1 MPIELQC
8 ACGAKYRVPDNTR
21 GRKVR
26 CKHCQAL
33 IPVPEEQPAAVEAV
47 EVVEEVAERAEAR
60 ADELEPAPAEREKR
74 RKKDKKKKKKRD
86 KEWAGTLEERMARR
100 EEGSWRKNEVRRG
113 WKFMITGFSL
123 IGIGIMLSISLYAVK
138 TGDPAGATTDYG
150 IASLALRTIGV
161 WGPTIGLSIASLVP
175 IAFGVMNFM
184 GFGLVVEE
192 RDD

>member
-33 IPVPEEQPAAVEAV
+33 IRVPEEQPAALEAV
-47 EVVEEVAERAEAR
+47 EVVPEVVEQEE
-60 ADELEPAPAEREKR
+60 ELEPVPAEREKR

-123 IGIGIMLSISLYAVK
+123 IGIGIMLSVALYAVK
-138 TGDPAGATTDYG
+138 TGDPVGATTDYG
-150 IASLALRTIGV
+150 IASLALRTVGV

-175 IAFGVMNFM
+175 IAFGVMNFL

>member
-26 CKHCQAL
+26 GKHCQAL
-33 IPVPEEQPAAVEAV
+33 IPVPVAEPVAVEAV
-47 EVVEEVAERAEAR
+47 EVVEEVVEE
-60 ADELEPAPAEREKR
+60 EPEVDSAPAEREKR

-113 WKFMITGFSL
+113 WKFMISGFAL
-123 IGIGIMLSISLYAVK
+123 IGIGIILSISLYAIK
-138 TGDPAGATTDYG
+138 TADPVGATTDYG
-150 IASLALRTIGV
+150 IASLALRTVGV
-161 WGPTIGLSIASLVP
+161 WGPTIGCSIAALVP
-175 IAFGVMNFM
+175 IAFGVMNFL
-184 GFGLVVEE
+184 GIGLVVEE